1 MKFVLIIS
9 VVLNS
14 VLIMTVTGVMP
25 FLLFMSLL
33 LNVGAVWLI
42 LRLLGQANQVGQ
54 DLEEMLETIF
64 NLEDHLRSLYQM
76 ETFYGDQ
83 TLQSLIDHTKDVV
96 NDIEFYR
103 QKYSFDDEARIVEG
117 EEPSFEEGQ

>member
-33 LNVGAVWLI
+33 LNVGAAWLI
-42 LRLLGQANQVGQ
+42 LRLLGQANQVNQ
-54 DLEEMLETIF
+54 DLEEILETIF

-83 TLQSLIDHTKDVV
+83 TLQALIDHTKDVV
-96 NDIEFYR
+96 DDIEFYR
-103 QKYSFDDEARIVEG
+103 QKYSFDDETRVVEA

>member
-1 MKFVLIIS
+1 MRILLITS

-14 VLIMTVTGVMP
+14 VLIMTVTGIMP

-33 LNVGAVWLI
+33 LNTGAAWLI
-42 LRLLGQANQVGQ
+42 FRLLRQANEVNQ
-54 DLEEMLETIF
+54 DLEEMLETVF

-103 QKYSFDDEARIVEG
+103 QKYSFDDEVRVVEG